1 LSADARGQKPDVK
14 GRRADD
20 LGKRKLNCLVLGWNR
35 GDPAAGVIGSDV
47 SGRKAG
53 GKAAGRVLGISQ

>member
-1 LSADARGQKPDVK
+1 MMGSGIE
-14 GRRADD
+14 
-20 LGKRKLNCLVLGWNR
+20 GWSCCVVEAIF
-35 GDPAAGVIGSDV
+35 GGLAVMGVIGSDV